1 MEELI
6 KFASAALGLTESEVS
21 ALVKDG
27 DKLKADATTVLL
39 DKHKEKVA
47 KDAEQVKIKSDEKA
61 DNYFKKAQKETHELY
76 MNGLSR
82 LGIDKTLPADKALE
96 ALDAKIKTLTE
107 AGGDEA
113 KILKSEVFIRKE
125 KEIRDEMNGIRE
137 KEVGEL
143 KKQIDTIQNETAQRE
158 ITSKLRQKFE
168 DEVGLLTLV
177 DGLTPEQVK
186 FMKDSAFQTF
196 LQANKFKNVDG
207 VLILVNDEG
216 EAIKNEHGHFKTI
229 ESIVQE
235 ATKVLPVKAGTQRKT
250 MTQDPAEKGK
260 GGGGN
265 GYTGKLT
272 MPKDVSEFG
281 KMSREYVAQ
290 KSEGKITQ
298 AEFDE
303 WNKAVGEALSKP
315 AA

>member
-39 DKHKEKVA
+39 DKHKAKVA
-47 KDAEQVKIKSDEKA
+47 ADAEEAKKKSDEKA
-61 DNYFKKAQKETHELY
+61 DNFFKKAQKETHELY
-76 MNGLSR
+76 MNGLAK

-96 ALDAKIKTLTE
+96 ALDAKIKTLTD
-107 AGGDEA
+107 ASGDEA
-113 KILKSEVFIRKE
+113 KILKSEIFIKKE
-125 KEIRDEMNGIRE
+125 KEIRDEMNTIRE
-137 KEVGEL
+137 KEVNEW
-143 KKQIDTIQNETAQRE
+143 KEKVTKIEAETAQRE

-196 LQANKFKNVDG
+196 LATNKFKNVDG

-229 ESIVQE
+229 ESVVQE

-250 MTQDPAEKGK
+250 MTQEPGDGGSGGGK
-260 GGGGN
+260 GS
-265 GYTGKLT
+265 YTGKLAL
-272 MPKDVSEFG
+272 PKDVSEFG